1 MTTNLQHTAPHFNPQ
16 HLGPLQQ
23 WTRTTM
29 TGRTEEVNLF
39 PSQPRTK
46 SILSGHHI
54 PPTWYPKRL
63 PCDFEDFGIPNN
75 ISSNLVGNYEN
86 HPWATSLAS
95 PISQSLMTMFNK
107 CLVKHIFF
115 HGNDLEST
123 LTETALLIRG
133 CFEYQVHI
141 NVVKRWFLYVLVS
154 NKHSRTV
161 HHFGWYER
169 NKWECFIAVYQNVSF
184 GGCSLSISFLS
195 LARLRW
201 TGGFC
206 INLKMYKHDIQ
217 ILHAYQIMNY
227 LVSSTPWRKKIWQ
240 PLSFWFW
247 EFLSYM
253 NAWQKNNNIFY

>member
-1 MTTNLQHTAPHFNPQ
+1 MKIIPGATTLAP
-16 HLGPLQQ
+16 
-23 WTRTTM
+23 
-29 TGRTEEVNLF
+29 
-39 PSQPRTK
+39 
-46 SILSGHHI
+46 
-54 PPTWYPKRL
+54 
-63 PCDFEDFGIPNN
+63 
-75 ISSNLVGNYEN
+75 
-86 HPWATSLAS
+86 
-95 PISQSLMTMFNK
+95 PISQILMSMFNK

-123 LTETALLIRG
+123 LTETALLIRW

-141 NVVKRWFLYVLVS
+141 NVVKRWVMYALVI

-169 NKWECFIAVYQNVSF
+169 NKWECFIAVYQNVCF

-217 ILHAYQIMNY
+217 ILHAYQIMDY
-227 LVSSTPWRKKIWQ
+227 LVFSTPWRKTYDNHWVSDFESSCAMWMFVK
-240 PLSFWFW
+240 
-247 EFLSYM
+247 
-253 NAWQKNNNIFY
+253 KKHNIFY

>member
-1 MTTNLQHTAPHFNPQ
+1 MTYHDNQPSTHSPHFNPQ

-141 NVVKRWFLYVLVS
+141 FPWTLGFPLLPGTVPIPSMGLVYIFSYIWLFLIF
-154 NKHSRTV
+154 N
-161 HHFGWYER
+161 GE
-169 NKWECFIAVYQNVSF
+169 
-184 GGCSLSISFLS
+184 
-195 LARLRW
+195 
-201 TGGFC
+201 
-206 INLKMYKHDIQ
+206 
-217 ILHAYQIMNY
+217 
-227 LVSSTPWRKKIWQ
+227 IW
-240 PLSFWFW
+240 
-247 EFLSYM
+247 
-253 NAWQKNNNIFY
+253 

>member
-1 MTTNLQHTAPHFNPQ
+1 
-16 HLGPLQQ
+16 
-23 WTRTTM
+23 
-29 TGRTEEVNLF
+29 
-39 PSQPRTK
+39 
-46 SILSGHHI
+46 
-54 PPTWYPKRL
+54 
-63 PCDFEDFGIPNN
+63 
-75 ISSNLVGNYEN
+75 
-86 HPWATSLAS
+86 
-95 PISQSLMTMFNK
+95 MFNK

-115 HGNDLEST
+115 FPGNALEST

-141 NVVKRWFLYVLVS
+141 NVVKRWFLYVLVI

-169 NKWECFIAVYQNVSF
+169 NKWECFIAVYQNVCF

-217 ILHAYQIMNY
+217 ILHASQIMNY
-227 LVSSTPWRKKIWQ
+227 LVFSTQWRKKHMTTIEFLVVRVLALCECLATKTTSSTNT
-240 PLSFWFW
+240 LSEGLPGIIHRYFKGFW
-247 EFLSYM
+247 EYLGELVRMMQGAYTGTTYNRSYS
-253 NAWQKNNNIFY
+253 ACKVQSYGP